1 MTSKS
6 LSFSEKLKNEKK
18 YIVRNLWTSII
29 GFILL
34 AIYYILGTIML
45 VSRSVNYAKMY
56 NQSAEVLRHYK
67 YNAVG
72 RIVGF
77 EEIGFLITAFIAITF
92 AFQGFSYV
100 FEQKKLDFYLS
111 QPTTRAQRLRRNY
124 LKAFLTYL
132 IMYGST
138 LFIAL
143 LVAAAMGSVC
153 KVLIVTALFEFVRNV
168 ILFFAVYNI
177 TLLAILLSGS
187 FPIAA
192 LVLMFFLAITIV
204 FGYEI
209 FAYKEMFYATFGY
222 YEKINIIASPL
233 FDRALP
239 CFSLKQLAD
248 EVGYYQNFEGFFES
262 LRIVLPGS
270 VDTLL
275 TGIAFFILVLV
286 FSKYRKAE
294 HAGTTIVYRPFRW
307 LVKIVGCVIV
317 GLAAGYVVNE
327 IYSYVWSDRLLVLMV
342 VIMLLST
349 VICGCVIEA
358 ILEGNIKKV
367 FSGKAQTL
375 MALALVALIFV
386 IFKGDLLGYDSYIPK
401 ASTVESCAITGEDY
415 YYMVNYKY
423 NDISSGHMEIKD
435 IAKFTELAK
444 IGMKAQKEYVN
455 YTKNNGYKD
464 FGWSDID
471 ICYRLK
477 SGRKIYRKITIPYDI
492 DKALMSSIIDSE
504 GYKKGKFA
512 VFYDDEL
519 REAEKATSRKTAEYS
534 GFSKTLTTDNMP
546 YSELSDAYRK
556 DILENYSFELANT
569 TLPVGTVE
577 YTIDKRD
584 PDGFSNTYADYILTV
599 YENFTNTI
607 EVLKK
612 YGIYSEN
619 TLDVECIGSVCVTN
633 YYPGM
638 DISKMDDEEL
648 ATINSEESKEVV
660 YTDPDQI
667 QKIIDCSEWGGAHG
681 SWFNYSDYFDDQYG
695 VEVRLTT
702 PVDRYGTSSTY
713 INFLSGKVPEFVVKD
728 TN

>member
-1 MTSKS
+1 
-6 LSFSEKLKNEKK
+6 
-18 YIVRNLWTSII
+18 
-29 GFILL
+29 
-34 AIYYILGTIML
+34 ML
-45 VSRSVNYAKMY
+45 
-56 NQSAEVLRHYK
+56 QHYK
-67 YNAVG
+67 YNAVA
-72 RIVGF
+72 RVIGF
-77 EEIGFLITAFIAITF
+77 EEIGFLITIFIAIAF

-111 QPTTRAQRLRRNY
+111 QPTTRAQRLKQNY
-124 LKAFLTYL
+124 LKAFLTY
-132 IMYGST
+132 IFMYGIT
-138 LFIAL
+138 LIIAL
-143 LVAAAMGSVC
+143 LVSAAMGGLC
-153 KVLIVTALFEFVRNV
+153 KVVFVTALFEFVRNV

-177 TLLAILLSGS
+177 TLLAILLSGT

-192 LVLMFFLAITIV
+192 LVLMFFLVITIV

-209 FAYKEMFYATFGY
+209 FAYKQIFYATFGY
-222 YEKINIIASPL
+222 YEKINILASPL
-233 FDRALP
+233 FDRFVP

-248 EVGYYQNFEGFFES
+248 EVGYYQNFEGFFKA
-262 LRIVLPGS
+262 LKIVMPGT
-270 VDTLL
+270 VDTLF
-275 TGIAFFILVLV
+275 TGIVFFVLVLV
-286 FSKYRKAE
+286 FSRYRRAE

-307 LVKIVGCVIV
+307 LVKIVGCVVV
-317 GLAAGYVVNE
+317 GLAAGYVVQR
-327 IYSYVWSDRLLVLMV
+327 IYSYVWSDRMLAIMV

-358 ILEGNIKKV
+358 ILDSNIKKV
-367 FSGKAQTL
+367 FAGKAQTI
-375 MALALVALIFV
+375 MALAIVTLIFV

-401 ASTVESCAITGEDY
+401 ASAVESCAITGEDY

-423 NDISSGHMEIKD
+423 QDISSGHMEIKD

-477 SGRKIYRKITIPYDI
+477 NGRKIYRKITIPYDI
-492 DKALMSSIIDSE
+492 DRKLISSIIDSDE
-504 GYKKGKFA
+504 YKKGKFA

-519 REAEKATSRKTAEYS
+519 REAEKTATRKMAEYS